1 MKETNKKVS
10 IVIPTYNRA
19 DYLKQ
24 AIDAALAQT
33 YECEIVVCDH
43 GSTDATPQVAQTY
56 GDRIKYIRR
65 EKDNGIHFM
74 WLDGI
79 VHAGGDFIHINF
91 DDDWVAPNFI
101 AKTIEI
107 FEDDVSFV
115 FTAVKVM
122 DGGNGKQITELFK
135 NQYKTG
141 LHDNSIVEK
150 YLLMPGSVI
159 SPGCGIHRKSDL
171 LDSLF
176 VGKIPGAKY
185 SYRGVGPDLLFS
197 LLPLLNTKRFGFVNE
212 PLAYFRAHD
221 GSITIGSRKDS
232 QNSEKFVLAY
242 NEAKKFYLNLKLARF
257 TKIDTVLFWVQNHVV
272 TLSYRIAK
280 RIMKLVRKPE

>member
-79 VHAGGDFIHINF
+79 VHAG
-91 DDDWVAPNFI
+91 
-101 AKTIEI
+101 
-107 FEDDVSFV
+107 
-115 FTAVKVM
+115 
-122 DGGNGKQITELFK
+122 
-135 NQYKTG
+135 
-141 LHDNSIVEK
+141 
-150 YLLMPGSVI
+150 VI
-159 SPGCGIHRKSDL
+159 SFIL
-171 LDSLF
+171 ILM
-176 VGKIPGAKY
+176 
-185 SYRGVGPDLLFS
+185 
-197 LLPLLNTKRFGFVNE
+197 
-212 PLAYFRAHD
+212 
-221 GSITIGSRKDS
+221 TIGLR
-232 QNSEKFVLAY
+232 
-242 NEAKKFYLNLKLARF
+242 
-257 TKIDTVLFWVQNHVV
+257 
-272 TLSYRIAK
+272 RI
-280 RIMKLVRKPE
+280 L